1 MFGPRQLH
9 AAGADDLLEHARDGL
24 FGEFSWRWSRSSAHS
39 CSGDAG
45 SNGCSWFLWV
55 GVATMFLPFVAI
67 TAGWMLT
74 EIGRQPW
81 IVQGLL
87 KTADANSPA
96 VSSAML
102 VFSITVFVVLYLTA
116 ARRRRLADAALR
128 QGRPAGARPRRGRRN
143 PDANDRLLR
152 WTCRCSGS
160 ACSPSSS
167 AATSCSRASIS
178 ASGCCCRSCR
188 GTRRTAT

>member
-1 MFGPRQLH
+1 M
-9 AAGADDLLEHARDGL
+9 
-24 FGEFSWRWSRSSAHS
+24 RWSRSSARVLLWKRRLERLR
-39 CSGDAG
+39 
-45 SNGCSWFLWV
+45 WFLWV

-102 VFSITVFVVLYLTA
+102 VFSITVFVALYLTLLVVDVWLM
-116 ARRRRLADAALR
+116 RRYAKVD
-128 QGRPAGARPRRGRRN
+128 PPGARPRAR
-143 PDANDRLLR
+143 
-152 WTCRCSGS
+152 
-160 ACSPSSS
+160 
-167 AATSCSRASIS
+167 AA
-178 ASGCCCRSCR
+178 RS
-188 GTRRTAT
+188 